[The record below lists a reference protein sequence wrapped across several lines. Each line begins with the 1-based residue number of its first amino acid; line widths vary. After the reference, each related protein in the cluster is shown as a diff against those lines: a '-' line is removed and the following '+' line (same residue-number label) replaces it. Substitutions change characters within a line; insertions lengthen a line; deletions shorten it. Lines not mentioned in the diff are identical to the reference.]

1 MHSTNVCVFMLRLHS
16 RRRSAM
22 LLSRDTEC
30 GRAAHQ
36 VWVVHVPVELARARL
51 MKRNNLTAVS
61 ARMGEQI
68 SEKVGKVSE

>member
-1 MHSTNVCVFMLRLHS
+1 
-16 RRRSAM
+16 M